1 MQHDAQLSELRNL
14 FQASPHLKHYPFEQ
28 SAIVLINRNGIF
40 KAQKCKR
47 CVPRMAEMVERL
59 KAEFQG
65 HQDRDNDRRQYEVL
79 QVFGSEPYEEQVR
92 IFRRAAVVIGPH
104 GAALTS
110 MLHVTQNT
118 AIVEFIHKNNV
129 NRQCE

>member
-1 MQHDAQLSELRNL
+1 
-14 FQASPHLKHYPFEQ
+14 
-28 SAIVLINRNGIF
+28 
-40 KAQKCKR
+40 
-47 CVPRMAEMVERL
+47 MAEMVERL

-65 HQDRDNDRRQYEVL
+65 HQDRDKDRRQYEVL

-110 MLHVTQNT
+110 MLHVTRNT